1 MFSNI
6 VLVKINKFTSLH
18 LLFLRWCYI
27 KLDEGKFEAMTSID
41 RLNFILKV
49 VEK

>member
-1 MFSNI
+1 M
-6 VLVKINKFTSLH
+6 VLL
-18 LLFLRWCYI
+18 

-49 VEK
+49 VEKITENTAVEIIRDSQK